1 MRDQTWDIV
10 KGIGILL
17 VIINH
22 IMGFPII
29 SMFHMPL
36 FFIASGYFAKPNR
49 EKSFYWKNFKSLI
62 IPYLK
67 WGFLI
72 TLIYFLLDKGKGLL
86 YLKDVLLGI
95 SFDNNYGI
103 SFGPLWFL
111 LSLFWCKCIYN
122 ILSKHINND
131 YILAISILLS
141 LGVIVLSQYCNIKLI
156 PYFITTSFPALFF
169 YSMGVFWKTHIDVTK
184 FKSNHIIWL
193 IIAIIS
199 ISWYQLKSPG
209 LNYSLSKL
217 TFFPFCLINGFL
229 YTLLIYWAVSKIQ
242 AADKKI
248 KWGGQFLAFC
258 GQNSMDMFLFHS
270 VEFAFIIG
278 GLRNSL
284 EVVIHSS
291 IIIALINIIINTAF
305 AILYVYTK
313 RILFSAIKKSTKA

>member
-49 EKSFYWKNFKSLI
+49 DKSFYWKNFKSLI

-95 SFDNNYGI
+95 SFDNKYGI

-229 YTLLIYWAVSKIQ
+229 YTLLLYWVVSKIQ

-248 KWGGQFLAFC
+248 KWGGAIF
-258 GQNSMDMFLFHS
+258 G
-270 VEFAFIIG
+270 I
-278 GLRNSL
+278 LRTKFNG
-284 EVVIHSS
+284 
-291 IIIALINIIINTAF
+291 
-305 AILYVYTK
+305 YVP
-313 RILFSAIKKSTKA
+313 IPQC

>member
-1 MRDQTWDIV
+1 
-10 KGIGILL
+10 
-17 VIINH
+17 
-22 IMGFPII
+22 
-29 SMFHMPL
+29 MPL

-49 EKSFYWKNFKSLI
+49 DKSIFCWKNFKSLI

-72 TLIYFLLDKGKGLL
+72 TLIYFLLDKEKGLL

-122 ILSKHINND
+122 ILSKHIINN
-131 YILAISILLS
+131 YILVISIILS
-141 LGVIVLSQYCNIKLI
+141 WGVQILSQYCNIRVI

-184 FKSNHIIWL
+184 FKKNHIIWL
-193 IIAIIS
+193 VLAIIS
-199 ISWYQLKSPG
+199 ISWYQLKTPG

-229 YTLLIYWAVSKIQ
+229 YTLLLYWVVSKIQ

-248 KWGGQFLAFC
+248 KWGGDNFLAFC